1 MNLTVETYILILLI
15 AGVVCLLFGLLL
27 HFRDD
32 NVDLHNSEKTLKES
46 TGWRMTTPSRPEVDD
61 SPSMRKADSS
71 SNTTGHIQ
79 LGNEPTS
86 LRHFD
91 RPNDKIDVK
100 SNKLNLTFL
109 KKDVY
114 LYFDHNMNNVYTG
127 ETSTSEITEISHIK
141 RVGLGSLTYDGSS
154 FKFTHNNQMQ
164 IFTINELNYIALYPN
179 CVVIVS
185 QEEVPTAL
193 FFMNE
198 TKAIRELLNVV

>member
-1 MNLTVETYILILLI
+1 MNLTVETSILILLI
-15 AGVVCLLFGLLL
+15 VGVVCLLFGLLL

-32 NVDLHNSEKTLKES
+32 NANLHDSEINLKES
-46 TGWRMTTPSRPEVDD
+46 TGWRMTTPSKPEVDD
-61 SPSMRKADSS
+61 NSSMRKADSS
-71 SNTTGHIQ
+71 PNTTDHIE
-79 LGNEPTS
+79 LGNQPTS

-127 ETSTSEITEISHIK
+127 EMSTSEITEISHIK
-141 RVGLGSLTYDGSS
+141 RVGPGSLTYDGSS

-164 IFTINELNYIALYPN
+164 IFTISQLNYIALYPN

-185 QEEVPTAL
+185 QRRLLRL
-193 FFMNE
+193 FF
-198 TKAIRELLNVV
+198 L